1 MSVLERLSISC
12 NRSIEGA
19 LLLLGLTMTAIV
31 ILQVF
36 YRYALN
42 HSLFW
47 SEELARYLLV
57 WLTFLGATV
66 AYRRRM
72 HPSIDVLF
80 KRLSRPARRRLRVL
94 VHLLSLLFFSILIWY
109 GSTFAYF
116 VRLQTTPALALPKWL
131 IFAIIPLSGLIF
143 TLHALAFLSG
153 ELNPQQQDRVK
164 P

>member
-1 MSVLERLSISC
+1 VSVLERLSVSC
-12 NRSIEGA
+12 NRSIERA
-19 LLLLGLTMTAIV
+19 LLGLGLTMTGIV

-66 AYRRRM
+66 AYRRHM
-72 HPSIDVLF
+72 HPSVDIFF
-80 KRLSRPARRRLRVL
+80 KRLARPARRRLKML
-94 VHLLSLLFFSILIWY
+94 VHLLSLLFFFILIWY
-109 GSTFAYF
+109 GTTFSYF

-131 IFAIIPLSGLIF
+131 IFAIIPLSGIIF

-153 ELNPQQQDRVK
+153 ELNPPPHDRVK

>member
-66 AYRRRM
+66 AYRRHM
-72 HPSIDVLF
+72 HPSVDLLF
-80 KRLSRPARRRLRVL
+80 KRLGRPARRRLQML
-94 VHLLSLLFFSILIWY
+94 VHILSLLFFFILIWY
-109 GSTFAYF
+109 GATFSYF
-116 VRLQTTPALALPKWL
+116 VRLQSTPALALPKWL
-131 IFAIIPLSGLIF
+131 IFAIIPLSGIIF

-153 ELNPQQQDRVK
+153 ELRQPQQDRVK

>member
-1 MSVLERLSISC
+1 VSVLERLSISC

-66 AYRRRM
+66 AYRRHM
-72 HPSIDVLF
+72 HPSVDVLF
-80 KRLSRPARRRLRVL
+80 KRLGRPARKRLRVL
-94 VHLLSLLFFSILIWY
+94 
-109 GSTFAYF
+109 
-116 VRLQTTPALALPKWL
+116 VRLQTTPALTLPKWL